1 MIQNHSGLR
10 EKLKHKKE
18 WEGIGFPM
26 LFLFSERGAGV
37 DQRTKLLCENVFELS
52 AMAEE
57 LQIIGSITV
66 EDSRELFYLV
76 LDWAEEFEK
85 QFDPETQDWHDDA
98 PKVHHG
104 SRRQY
109 CTALLL

>member
-1 MIQNHSGLR
+1 
-10 EKLKHKKE
+10 
-18 WEGIGFPM
+18 M
-26 LFLFSERGAGV
+26 LFLFSEGGAGV

-76 LDWAEEFEK
+76 LEWAEEFEK
-85 QFDPETQDWHDDA
+85 ILGCAAIPGEFHVA
-98 PKVHHG
+98 SV
-104 SRRQY
+104 
-109 CTALLL
+109 